1 MKKILFNS
9 TLVSFVIPTF
19 NSEKFIEECIL
30 SIINQN
36 YDNIEIITVDGL
48 SEDSTLKILNKYHK
62 YISVL
67 ISERDEGIYD
77 AINKGIKHCKGDLI
91 KILNSDDVLTDKSL
105 TRALEVYKENLD
117 KESRDFIIMS
127 TLDRINLNGEKI
139 ALWGKYNNI
148 LFFENLLHPSWY
160 VPKNIY
166 EKFGL
171 YNLKYNIASDYE
183 YFMRLKKA
191 KVKLLK
197 SKIPYT
203 KYREGGASK
212 DGTGKYEVYEIK
224 KMYKGVVLANLL
236 LLQMKSLVF
245 LSKIKKVLSN
255 K

>member
-30 SIINQN
+30 SIINQKN
-36 YDNIEIITVDGL
+36 DNIEIIIVDGL

-91 KILNSDDVLTDKSL
+91 KILNSDDALTDSSL
-105 TRALEVYKENLD
+105 IRVLEVYNENLVK
-117 KESRDFIIMS
+117 KEQDFLIMS
-127 TLDRINLNGEKI
+127 TLERINVNGEKI
-139 ALWGKYNNI
+139 ALWGKFNNT
-148 LFFENLLHPSWY
+148 LLFENILHPSWY
-160 VPKNIY
+160 VPKDIY

-197 SKIPYT
+197 SKTPYT
-203 KYREGGASK
+203 KYREGGTSAG
-212 DGTGKYEVYEIK
+212 GTGKYEVYEIK
-224 KMYKGVVLANLL
+224 KLYKGVVLAILL
-236 LLQMKSLVF
+236 LVQMKSFIF